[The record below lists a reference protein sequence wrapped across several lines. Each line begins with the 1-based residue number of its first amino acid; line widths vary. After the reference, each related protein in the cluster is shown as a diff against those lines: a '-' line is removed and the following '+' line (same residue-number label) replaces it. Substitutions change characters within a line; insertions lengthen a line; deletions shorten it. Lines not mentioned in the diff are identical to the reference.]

1 MTGQSDDRPRVLVV
15 DDDFA
20 VAALHRGFVEFHGG
34 FTVAGVAH
42 DGAEALRLVEET
54 EPDLV
59 LLDVYLPDM
68 SGLEVLQRLRA
79 ARPERPVDVIAIT
92 AARELDT
99 VRSAMAGGVLH
110 YLVKP
115 FTAQVLRERLDDYL
129 RHRAEILRSEARE
142 TALDQDQV
150 DRLLAAPRR
159 SRTAATLPKG
169 LSPTTMEA
177 VRDALAEHDGSASA
191 QEIADRVGVSRV
203 SARRYLEHL
212 VTEERARVAPRYGA
226 TGRPEN
232 RYLWLG

>member
-1 MTGQSDDRPRVLVV
+1 MTDRPRVLVV

-20 VAALHRGFVEFHGG
+20 VAALHRGFVDFHGE

-42 DGAEALRLVEET
+42 DGAEALRLVDET
-54 EPDLV
+54 DPDLV

-68 SGLEVLQRLRA
+68 TGLEVLQQLRA
-79 ARPERPVDVIAIT
+79 RPGRPIDVIAIT

-99 VRSAMAGGVLH
+99 VRTAMAGGVLH

-129 RHRAEILRSEARE
+129 RHRAEVRRTEARE
-142 TALDQDQV
+142 TELDQDQV

-159 SRTAATLPKG
+159 GRTAATLPKG
-169 LSPTTMEA
+169 LSRPTMEA

-191 QEIADRVGVSRV
+191 EEIGDRVGVSRV

-212 VTEERARVAPRYGA
+212 VAEGQARVAPRYGV

-232 RYLWLG
+232 RYLWLS